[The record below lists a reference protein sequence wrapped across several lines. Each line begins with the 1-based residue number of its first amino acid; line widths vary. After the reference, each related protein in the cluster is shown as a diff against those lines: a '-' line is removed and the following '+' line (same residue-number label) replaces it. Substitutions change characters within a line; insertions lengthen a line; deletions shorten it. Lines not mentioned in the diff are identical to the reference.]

1 MATAPAQRCGFERV
15 RMAFLRKRA
24 AYGEERRRRP
34 TAAAAAGIDR
44 DIRVPGPGAVNPFAV
59 CRVGDLSVLTRAA
72 EEGVGADRRA
82 LRPAKRRSPASEPC
96 PPAM

>member
-1 MATAPAQRCGFERV
+1 
-15 RMAFLRKRA
+15 
-24 AYGEERRRRP
+24 
-34 TAAAAAGIDR
+34 
-44 DIRVPGPGAVNPFAV
+44 VPGPGAVNPFAV

-72 EEGVGADRRA
+72 EDGVGADRRA